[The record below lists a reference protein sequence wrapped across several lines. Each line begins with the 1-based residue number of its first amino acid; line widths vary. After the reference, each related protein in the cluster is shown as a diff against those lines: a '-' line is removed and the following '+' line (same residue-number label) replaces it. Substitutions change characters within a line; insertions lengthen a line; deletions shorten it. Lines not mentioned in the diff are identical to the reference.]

1 MKKIINLTQHPATP
15 EQVAAAVFDMQGEA
29 LENLKSLLTFDA
41 PPSKEEM
48 RQRAIALCALAEDY
62 HAAVSAA
69 MIGGA
74 PFFMGA
80 LETQLKR
87 LGIQPLY
94 AFSTRVVE
102 EKTLPDGSV
111 KKMAVFRHQGFVEA

>member
-1 MKKIINLTQHPATP
+1 MMIINLTAHPATP
-15 EQVAAAVFDMQGEA
+15 EQVAAGVFDLQGEA
-29 LENLKSLLTFDA
+29 LEGLKVLLTFDA
-41 PPSKEEM
+41 PPSKDEL
-48 RQRAIALCALAEDY
+48 RQRAIAICALAEDY
-62 HAAVSAA
+62 HAAVPAA

-80 LETQLKR
+80 LETQLRR

-102 EKTLPDGSV
+102 EQTLPDGSIQ
-111 KKMAVFRHQGFVEA
+111 KLAVFRHLGFVEA